1 MVPVKSKSMVTYSPH
16 PGKLLTLSLPQS
28 SRLGKELITIKVL
41 RTKTSL
47 KQFGNKKIK
56 SSLN

>member
-1 MVPVKSKSMVTYSPH
+1 MVPMKSKSMVTYSPH
-16 PGKLLTLSLPQS
+16 PGKLLILSLPQS
-28 SRLGKELITIKVL
+28 SSLGKELITIKVL